1 MIVLDTH
8 IWVWWVSDSVTLPG
22 AVQDEIDKSMGSGT
36 LHVSSISAWEVS
48 LLVKRGRLD
57 LTMDTMD
64 WIAKSEALPFLH
76 FVPVDNQI
84 ACRSTSLPG
93 ALHNDPA
100 DRMIIA
106 TTLILGAKLITRD
119 NNIRKYPHV
128 ETLWQSTSTDN

>member
-8 IWVWWVSDSVTLPG
+8 IWVWWVSGSVTLPG
-22 AVQDEIDKSMGSGT
+22 AVQDEIDKSTESGT
-36 LHVSSISAWEVS
+36 LHVSSISAWEVA

-57 LTMDTMD
+57 LTMDVMD

-76 FVPVDNQI
+76 FVPVDNNI
-84 ACRSTSLPG
+84 AYRSTSLPG
-93 ALHNDPA
+93 TLHNDPA

-119 NNIRKYPHV
+119 RNIRKYPHV
-128 ETLWQSTSTDN
+128 ETLWQSTSTDT